1 MECLS
6 YKRKG
11 ENKMSKPLL
20 VIVGAGPGVSTG
32 VARKFG
38 KEGFRIV
45 LAARNETSLKQYAKE
60 LEELDIEAYTVTAD
74 AADSDS
80 LANAF
85 VQIKQQYGEP
95 DVLLYNAAV
104 ISQVKPTDLTESRLI
119 DEFKVNVVGA
129 LTSAKQVIPAMIE
142 RKQGTLLFTGGGL
155 ALAPAAAVSS
165 LSIGK
170 AGIRSLVYT
179 LAEELNPQGIYV
191 GTVTIAGY
199 VSKGTFYDPDSIA
212 EEYWALYTNRN
223 EIEFLYKQA

>member
-1 MECLS
+1 
-6 YKRKG
+6 
-11 ENKMSKPLL
+11 MSKPLL
-20 VIVGAGPGVSTG
+20 VIVGAGPGVSAG

-45 LAARNETSLKQYAKE
+45 LAARNEASLKQYAKE
-60 LEELDIEAYTVTAD
+60 LEELDIEAYAVIAD
-74 AADSDS
+74 AADPDS
-80 LANAF
+80 IANAF
-85 VQIKQQYGEP
+85 AQIKQQFGEP

-129 LTSAKQVIPAMIE
+129 LTSAKHVIPAMIE

-199 VSKGTFYDPDSIA
+199 VSKGTFYDPDLIA
-212 EEYWALYTNRN
+212 EEYWTLYTNRSD
-223 EIEFLYKQA
+223 IEFLYKQA